1 MEPLNPAGSSS
12 GTSGSGERPRPEP
25 ESEPG
30 SLVLPAT
37 PEGERG
43 AWRGFGRALRDLVF
57 PPSCVHCGGLV
68 EASPLR
74 HVCAA
79 CEPLIVRVES
89 PHCPCCGHPFFGDTE
104 GERLCVHCEGLRP
117 EFGEG
122 KTAVLFKGPARAL
135 VHTLKY
141 RHGLHV
147 LEDIETLVAAHSE
160 FADFIRGAVLVPVP
174 LHPRKLRER
183 GYNQSR
189 LLAETVAKAVGGE
202 GTRVEELLRRVVDT
216 QTQTN
221 LDREQRRANLK
232 NAFALA
238 PGAAITE
245 SQSYTLIDDVFTTG
259 STLNACAGVL
269 RRAGGLK
276 VNVVTFGHG

>member
-1 MEPLNPAGSSS
+1 MEPVSDEATITSAAPKAAPPAGAPD
-12 GTSGSGERPRPEP
+12 G
-25 ESEPG
+25 
-30 SLVLPAT
+30 
-37 PEGERG
+37 
-43 AWRGFGRALRDLVF
+43 WRGFGRALRDLVF

-74 HVCAA
+74 HVCSA

-89 PHCPCCGHPFFGDTE
+89 PHCPCCGHPYFGETE
-104 GERLCVHCEGLRP
+104 GERLCVHCEGLKP

-135 VHTLKY
+135 VHALKY

-147 LEDIETLVAAHSE
+147 LEDVATLVAAHPE
-160 FADFIRGAVLVPVP
+160 VGDFIRGSVLVPVP
-174 LHPRKLRER
+174 LHPRKQRER
-183 GYNQSR
+183 GYNQSQ
-189 LLAETVAKAVGGE
+189 LLAETMAKAVGGE
-202 GTRVEELLRRVVDT
+202 GTRVEELLCRVADT

-245 SQSYTLIDDVFTTG
+245 SQSYILIDDVFTTG

-269 RRAGGLK
+269 RRAGCLK